1 MDSLTRNF
9 MDSLTRKE
17 TPDRGK
23 INMHSA
29 QEVKYWTHE
38 LTGKGGAAVEFET
51 RRPAVCHGEI
61 RMAKALLAAIGLG
74 FALLI
79 AAFVYAAFTL

>member
-51 RRPAVCHGEI
+51 RVPQ
-61 RMAKALLAAIGLG
+61 
-74 FALLI
+74 
-79 AAFVYAAFTL
+79 YATGRSGWLKHCLRRSTSDSRF